1 MYVHDTKVDAYIYI
15 LLFLCKTSSI
25 FLNIYNQMMFVL
37 FDRTSRIAKPC
48 SQKKSHEH
56 GTNQSTHPSFMETC
70 HQSGKSTI
78 DFAENQPPTL
88 GKSATKSVELRK
100 SVTVFGKN
108 RHLIWGNP
116 SSILGKSVTEFG
128 EIHYRFW
135 GNPSPSLGKSATD
148 FGKIGN
154 RLWENLSLTLR
165 KSVTDFGK
173 MSHRL

>member
-1 MYVHDTKVDAYIYI
+1 MTPRLMHIYIYI

-88 GKSATKSVELRK
+88 GKS
-100 SVTVFGKN
+100 VTEIRRIGEICHRLWEN
-108 RHLIWGNP
+108 DRHRLWENEP
-116 SSILGKSVTEFG
+116 PILGKSVTDFG
-128 EIHYRFW
+128 EFH
-135 GNPSPSLGKSATD
+135 SPILGKSVTKFREISHRLWGNQATD
-148 FGKIGN
+148 FGK
-154 RLWENLSLTLR
+154 LR
-165 KSVTDFGK
+165 
-173 MSHRL
+173 H

>member
-1 MYVHDTKVDAYIYI
+1 
-15 LLFLCKTSSI
+15 
-25 FLNIYNQMMFVL
+25 MMFVL

-100 SVTVFGKN
+100 SVTDFWEKQTPNLGKSS
-108 RHLIWGNP
+108 HLFWENLSPFREISHRLWENLQP
-116 SSILGKSVTEFG
+116 TLGKSVTDFE
-128 EIHYRFW
+128 EICHRVW
-135 GNPSPSLGKSATD
+135 GNPSPTLGKSATD
-148 FGKIGN
+148 FGEIRH
-154 RLWENLSLTLR
+154 RLWENEPPAL
-165 KSVTDFGK
+165 GK
-173 MSHRL
+173 